1 MMEQNLKNHRK
12 LTPAYHFVLVPLTV
26 AGLIASC
33 INLCRSMCSGD
44 CLGAGL
50 ILCIF
55 IIVGLGVGLMRTF
68 SLRVQDRVIRS
79 EENFRHFRLTGQP
92 LPDGLRMSQVIALRF
107 ASDAEFPAL
116 TARALQEKM
125 GNKAIKKEIKHW
137 RADHFRI

>member
-1 MMEQNLKNHRK
+1 MEQNLKNHRK
-12 LTPAYHFVLVPLTV
+12 LTPAYHFVLVPLTL
-26 AGLIASC
+26 AGLIGAC
-33 INLCRSMCSGD
+33 VNLCRSICSGD
-44 CLGAGL
+44 SLSAVL

-55 IIVGLGVGLMRTF
+55 IVLGVCVGLLRTF

-92 LPDGLRMSQVIALRF
+92 LPDGLRMNQVIALRF

-125 GNKAIKKEIKHW
+125 GNKAIKKEIRRW